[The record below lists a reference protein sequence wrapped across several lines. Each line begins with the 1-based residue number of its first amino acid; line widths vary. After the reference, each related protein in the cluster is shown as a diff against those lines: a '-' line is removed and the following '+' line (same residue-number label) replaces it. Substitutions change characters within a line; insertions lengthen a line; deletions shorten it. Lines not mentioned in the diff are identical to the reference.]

1 MSNAAAAV
9 ELLCLDVDGVM
20 TNGGIFLDD
29 RGMETKRFHV
39 RDGIAIKL
47 WMRLGYQ
54 LALITGRS
62 GTALQHRARELG
74 IVHVLQGSRDKKA
87 TFGKLLTDV
96 GLTAPQAA
104 ILADDLPDLPIMR
117 LAGYAMAVADAA
129 PEVRAAAAYVTTTP
143 GGHGAVREAVEYLLK
158 AKGRW
163 DEAITLLG

>member
-1 MSNAAAAV
+1 MSNAAAVV

-20 TNGGIFLDD
+20 TDGGIFLDD

-39 RDGIAIKL
+39 RDGTAIKL

-87 TFGKLLTDV
+87 TFGKLLNDL
-96 GLTAPQAA
+96 GLAAPQAA

-129 PEVRAAAAYVTTTP
+129 PEVRSAAAYVTTTP

-158 AKGRW
+158 AKDRW

>member
-20 TNGGIFLDD
+20 TDGGIFLDD

-39 RDGIAIKL
+39 RDGTAIKL

-87 TFGKLLTDV
+87 TFGTLLND
-96 GLTAPQAA
+96 LELAAPQAA

-158 AKGRW
+158 AKDRW

>member
-20 TNGGIFLDD
+20 TDGGIFLDD

-39 RDGIAIKL
+39 RDGTAIKL

-54 LALITGRS
+54 LALITGRA
-62 GTALQHRARELG
+62 GTALQHRAKELG
-74 IVHVLQGSRDKKA
+74 IVHVHQGSRDKRA
-87 TFGKLLTDV
+87 TFGTLLTDL
-96 GLTAPQAA
+96 GLAAPQAA

-129 PEVRAAAAYVTTTP
+129 PEVRAAAAYVTTIP

-158 AKGRW
+158 AKDRW

>member
-20 TNGGIFLDD
+20 TDGGIFLDD
-29 RGMETKRFHV
+29 RGIETKRFHV
-39 RDGIAIKL
+39 RDGTAIKL

-74 IVHVLQGSRDKKA
+74 IVHVFQGSRDKKA
-87 TFGKLLTDV
+87 TFSKLLTDL
-96 GLTAPQAA
+96 GLAAPQAA

-158 AKGRW
+158 AKDRW